1 MSRYLIK
8 ACVGVLL
15 FAPFDVSAGGLPL
28 LGKIRF
34 QRYYNCGAEGYGV
47 GFRTCCPPSLLDSCD
62 WLVDLGPILGIP
74 VLILVLILGHTAW
87 VNVKSG
93 IASRK
98 TAAAY
103 EAKHGNVHPCA
114 FCGQAKLATHLIF
127 HSVFRRTDIRLRDYD
142 IDRCGF
148 SISTCGSCLLNH
160 RLRYF
165 LRRVLIVACAVGGL
179 ALPPVIGLMLMGDS
193 LRWILIRAVVI
204 TGVGVISVACVFM
217 AICRRDEFFYPWRRL
232 ARRHPAVAELLESGY
247 QLDDDW
253 PRLVREGLD
262 TDSRQRTLERPY
274 FKYQTQ
280 TEHETYR
287 WMGLLQ
293 TFALDGR
300 VEPKAA
306 DALWFMQ
313 DREKR
318 RGVPCTAKDLS
329 LQRATEGIVALVFI
343 AVVYWIIKLLK

>member
-1 MSRYLIK
+1 M
-8 ACVGVLL
+8 
-15 FAPFDVSAGGLPL
+15 
-28 LGKIRF
+28 
-34 QRYYNCGAEGYGV
+34 CGCLAV
-47 GFRTCCPPSLLDSCD
+47 
-62 WLVDLGPILGIP
+62 
-74 VLILVLILGHTAW
+74 
-87 VNVKSG
+87 
-93 IASRK
+93 
-98 TAAAY
+98 
-103 EAKHGNVHPCA
+103 CA
-114 FCGQAKLATHLIF
+114 I
-127 HSVFRRTDIRLRDYD
+127 
-142 IDRCGF
+142 
-148 SISTCGSCLLNH
+148 
-160 RLRYF
+160 
-165 LRRVLIVACAVGGL
+165 
-179 ALPPVIGLMLMGDS
+179 
-193 LRWILIRAVVI
+193 
-204 TGVGVISVACVFM
+204 
-217 AICRRDEFFYPWRRL
+217 
-232 ARRHPAVAELLESGY
+232 
-247 QLDDDW
+247 W

-287 WMGLLQ
+287 WMGPLQ